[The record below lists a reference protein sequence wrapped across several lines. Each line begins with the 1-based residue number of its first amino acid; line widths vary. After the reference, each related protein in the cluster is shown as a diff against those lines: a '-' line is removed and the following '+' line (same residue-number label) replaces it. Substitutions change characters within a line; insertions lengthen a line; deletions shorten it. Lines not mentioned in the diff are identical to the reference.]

1 MRSLSGTR
9 NRIVLVV
16 AGVLALAAA
25 AWLIA
30 VSFALITPGT
40 AVVGGLALPGGSMV
54 DTVVQERRGW
64 LLPSAAIAAVLAVL
78 AGLALLLAQ
87 IPTAPAQ
94 SQLRFYDDGDAE
106 AGTVLAALEPQVL
119 ERALVERV
127 EGVPGVEEAELRI
140 AGSAAALRV
149 QGEVTVSEGAEVE
162 WVVEQA
168 RGVLAADLETA
179 LGAAPRAIDLLV
191 RLRSSASA
199 GRGDHD
205 RVAVGQ
211 SGRGGAPVSERT

>member
-16 AGVLALAAA
+16 AGVLTLAAA

-30 VSFALITPGT
+30 VSFALITPDT
-40 AVVGGLALPGGSMV
+40 AVLGGLALPGGSTV
-54 DTVVQERRGW
+54 DTVAQERRGW
-64 LLPSAAIAAVLAVL
+64 LLPAAAIAAVLALL
-78 AGLALLLAQ
+78 AGLALLFAQ
-87 IPTAPAQ
+87 VPTAPAQ
-94 SQLRFYDDGDAE
+94 SLLRFHDDEDDG
-106 AGTVLAALEPQVL
+106 TILATLEPQVL

-127 EGVPGVEEAELRI
+127 EGVPGVEEAELRV

-168 RGVLAADLETA
+168 RSVLAADLETA

-191 RLRSSASA
+191 RLQSSASA
-199 GRGDHD
+199 GRGDRD

-211 SGRGGAPVSERT
+211 SSRGGTPVSERT